1 MTNQPASSAQNLNL
15 GDIYYILFRH
25 KWKILL
31 CSLAGFAVAGA
42 LYRTSSPPYVSE
54 ARLLVRYIVQN
65 SGPTAP
71 NQSGGGAT
79 KTPIAETLTTIMNT
93 ETELLNS
100 VDLARDV
107 ATAFGAEKILA
118 KAGGGNDVVAAAA
131 NVRGGLRVSVPASSP
146 VIHLSFRHSDAE
158 IVQPVLNVIVERYLK
173 RHLDAHRSSGLLT
186 DAQTQELDNL
196 KLRLSQTEDE
206 LRRAMAAAG
215 IGLTLETSKELIA
228 GQVTANRR
236 EIAGYETEIAGR
248 LAVLEELKKRLPSA
262 SPAQQTTQEPEL
274 PLAVLEE
281 HRRLYNR
288 VVSLRMLEQ
297 DLLSQFTEEN
307 LRVKDAQARLAKAEA
322 DLEKLRQQHP
332 GLLAKVPSGVGSP
345 AGPDLDANEALSI
358 AAHVTAYQA
367 KIKELNLQHEKLK
380 AESARL
386 DKNEALI
393 LDLRRKKNSDEKHY
407 MFLRQLVDEQRMS
420 EILGGG
426 KVSNINQIQSPSP
439 AYRERIDFKRIS
451 LCAVAGVLIGLAWAF
466 LVELYLDRS
475 VRRPSDLAKLLR
487 VPLFL
492 SIPKLKMDS
501 ERLAL
506 SSRDKAASGASDAS
520 ATALV
525 PADSSKR
532 TSQPTLQLFHETL
545 RDRLIGYF
553 ESRNLTHKPKL
564 VAITSVGHDAGVTT
578 TAAGLAR
585 SLSETGEGNVLL
597 VDMTVDEGA
606 AKQFVKGRE
615 ACGLDE
621 LLEAR
626 SQGHVKDNLYV
637 VTENSSSDR
646 LTRNMP
652 QRFARLIPKLKASD
666 FDYIIFDMPVVSQLS
681 ITPRLA
687 GFMDMVLLIVESE
700 TTDRDLVQGACAM
713 LGESKTHVGV
723 VLNKTRHYVP
733 GRRNQELMAM

>member
-54 ARLLVRYIVQN
+54 ARLLVRYIVHN
-65 SGPTAP
+65 SGPTGP
-71 NQSGGGAT
+71 NQSGGGPT
-79 KTPIAETLTTIMNT
+79 KTPIAETLATIMNT

-100 VDLARDV
+100 TDLARDV
-107 ATAFGAEKILA
+107 VTSFGAEKILA

-131 NVRGGLRVSVPASSP
+131 HVRGGLRVYVPASSP
-146 VIHLSFRHSDAE
+146 VIHLSFRHSDSD
-158 IVQPVLNVIVERYLK
+158 IVQPVLNAVIDRYLK

-186 DAQTQELDNL
+186 DSQTQELDNL

-215 IGLTLETSKELIA
+215 IGLSLETTKEQLA
-228 GQVTANRR
+228 NQVTANRR
-236 EIAGYETEIAGR
+236 EVAGYQTEIAGR
-248 LAVLEELKKRLPSA
+248 LAVLEELKKRLP
-262 SPAQQTTQEPEL
+262 TTSQAPQPNQEPEL

-281 HRRLYNR
+281 HKRLYNR
-288 VVSLRMLEQ
+288 VASLRMLEQ

-307 LRVKDAQARLAKAEA
+307 LRVKDAQARLAKAEV

-332 GLLAKVPSGVGSP
+332 GLLAKVPAGATGP

-367 KIKELNLQHEKLK
+367 KIKELDLQYEKLK
-380 AESARL
+380 AESTRL
-386 DKNEALI
+386 DKNEAFI
-393 LDLRRKKNSDEKHY
+393 LELRRKKNSDERHY
-407 MFLRQLVDEQRMS
+407 TYLRQLADDQRMA
-420 EILGGG
+420 ELLGSG

-439 AYRERIDFKRIS
+439 AYREGIDTKKIG
-451 LCAVAGVLIGLAWAF
+451 LCAVAGIMIGLAWAF

-492 SIPKLKMDS
+492 SIPKLKI
-501 ERLAL
+501 ENQNLAISAGNKSTGGNTDE
-506 SSRDKAASGASDAS
+506 SS
-520 ATALV
+520 TALV
-525 PADSSKR
+525 PAGSAKSS
-532 TSQPTLQLFHETL
+532 SPSPLQLFHETL
-545 RDRLIGYF
+545 RDRLISYF

-597 VDMTVDEGA
+597 VDMTVGEGA

-626 SQGHVKDNLYV
+626 SQGHVRDNLYV

-666 FDYIIFDMPVVSQLS
+666 FDYIIFDMPVVNQLS

-687 GFMDMVLLIVESE
+687 SFMDMVLLVVESE
-700 TTDRDLVQGACAM
+700 TTDRDLVQGACTM